1 MSPILTAEMKR
12 IVDEQRL
19 GFVATVDP
27 DGSPNLSPKA
37 TFSVIDDHT
46 IGYCEIRSPRT
57 MSNIARGSAIEVNF
71 VDPFTRKGCRF
82 KGRAE
87 VITRGSGGFDDVVK
101 HFSKHA
107 GIADRAR
114 SIVVIRVDRAL
125 PLISPAYDGG
135 QAEESDIRRLWT
147 KRFREIQPGSRFV
160 E

>member
-1 MSPILTAEMKR
+1 MSPILTSDMKR
-12 IVDEQRL
+12 LVDEQRL

-87 VITRGSGGFDDVVK
+87 VIARGSAGFDDTAK
-101 HFSKHA
+101 HFSKH
-107 GIADRAR
+107 GSIADRAR
-114 SIVVIRVDRAL
+114 SIVVIRIDRAL
-125 PLISPAYDGG
+125 PLVSPAYDGG
-135 QAEESDIRRLWT
+135 QVEESDIRRLWT
-147 KRFREIQPGSRFV
+147 KRFREIQPGRRY
-160 E
+160 EE

>member
-101 HFSKHA
+101 HFSKHG